1 MKEQQQS
8 GLGNRMA
15 DFGFEV
21 IKSESSQDKKKTK
34 TVKVPSKGKNS

>member
-21 IKSESSQDKKKTK
+21 VSRGTEKTPK
-34 TVKVPSKGKNS
+34 QPSKGSPQKPAK